1 MNKEGITRFKVGI
14 ILGLLF
20 AGVTTMIGCGISEN
34 KTEIHGT
41 PQEKVLIESVE
52 SDSYQDKALDLQK
65 AESAPNNI
73 EEMQM
78 SQQTFILPEGETLE
92 TRIAVPEGYERI
104 GVEDGSLTA
113 FLRNYAMKEDGSPV
127 LLYDGREKY
136 NQTVH
141 AAVFELPIEEADLQQ
156 CADSIMRVYAEYYW
170 QNGQY
175 DKIGFHFTNGFWCDY
190 VTWREGYR
198 VHVNGN
204 NVSWSKDAS
213 YDDSY
218 ECFVKYLRMVF
229 NYAGTLSM
237 DSLETETISL
247 SEMTVGDV
255 ILTGGSP
262 GHVVMV
268 ADVCVNEVG
277 EKAFLLA
284 QGYMPAQEFHVLNN
298 PLHEQDPWYYETEMT
313 FPLSTAEYVF
323 SDESMVQRLS
333 Y

>member
-1 MNKEGITRFKVGI
+1 MKKYEKVILSVGI
-14 ILGLLF
+14 IGILC
-20 AGVTTMIGCGISEN
+20 IGWFGYRITIATGESKQQIQTIEKETLSSNVSESEAISSEEKTQDIPSKEN
-34 KTEIHGT
+34 E
-41 PQEKVLIESVE
+41 QEQV
-52 SDSYQDKALDLQK
+52 
-65 AESAPNNI
+65 
-73 EEMQM
+73 
-78 SQQTFILPEGETLE
+78 FILQEGTTLE
-92 TRIAVPEGYERI
+92 TRFAVPEGYKRI
-104 GVEDGSLTA
+104 ASEPGSLTA
-113 FLRNYAMKEDGSPV
+113 FVRSYEMKPDGSPV

-136 NQTVH
+136 NQSAH
-141 AAVFELPIEEADLQQ
+141 AAVFSLPIEETDLQQ
-156 CADSIMRVYAEYYW
+156 CADSVMRVYAEYYW
-170 QNGQY
+170 QTGQY

-190 VTWREGYR
+190 ATWRDGYR

-204 NVSWSKDAS
+204 DVSWSKDTS

-268 ADVCVNEVG
+268 VDVCINEED

-298 PLHEQDPWYYETEMT
+298 PLHEKDPWYYETEIQ

-323 SDESMVQRLS
+323 RDESMIQRLK

>member
-1 MNKEGITRFKVGI
+1 MKKYEKVILSIGI
-14 ILGLLF
+14 IGILCIGWFGYRIVVATGDSKQQIQNLEMETMSSGVLGLD
-20 AGVTTMIGCGISEN
+20 AISSEEGKMQNNHSKEN
-34 KTEIHGT
+34 EPEH
-41 PQEKVLIESVE
+41 V
-52 SDSYQDKALDLQK
+52 
-65 AESAPNNI
+65 
-73 EEMQM
+73 
-78 SQQTFILPEGETLE
+78 FILPSGTTLE
-92 TRIAVPEGYERI
+92 TRFAVPEGYERI
-104 GVEDGSLTA
+104 ASEPESLTA
-113 FLRNYAMKEDGSPV
+113 FLRGYEMKTDGSSV
-127 LLYDGREKY
+127 LLYDGREKG
-136 NQTVH
+136 NQSAH
-141 AAVFELPIEEADLQQ
+141 AAVFALPLEEADLQQ
-156 CADSIMRVYAEYYW
+156 CADSVMRVYAEYYW
-170 QNGQY
+170 QSGQY

-190 VTWREGYR
+190 ATWREGYR

-204 NVSWSKDAS
+204 DVSWSKDTS

-237 DSLETETISL
+237 DSLETETIPL

-268 ADVCVNEVG
+268 VDVCINEED

-298 PLHEQDPWYYETEMT
+298 PLHEKDPWYYETEMQ

-323 SDESMVQRLS
+323 HDESMIQRLK

>member
-1 MNKEGITRFKVGI
+1 LNRKGITRYKVVI
-14 ILGLLF
+14 TLGLLL
-20 AGVTTMIGCGISEN
+20 AGTNIIGCGIREN
-34 KTEIHGT
+34 KAESEISL
-41 PQEKVLIESVE
+41 QETVLIESEE
-52 SDSYQDKALDLQK
+52 SDSYQDKNVDLQET
-65 AESAPNNI
+65 ESVPNNI
-73 EEMQM
+73 EEIQM

-92 TRIAVPEGYERI
+92 TRIATPEGYERI
-104 GVEDGSLTA
+104 GAEEGSLTD
-113 FLRNYAMKEDGSPV
+113 FMRKYAMKPDGSPV

-136 NQTVH
+136 NQNVH

-156 CADSIMRVYAEYYW
+156 CADSVMRVYAEYYW

-190 VTWREGYR
+190 VTWREGHR

-237 DSLETETISL
+237 DSLESKTISL

-268 ADVCVNEVG
+268 ADVCVNEAG

-313 FPLSTAEYVF
+313 FPLCTAEYVF
-323 SDESMVQRLS
+323 DDASMIRRLS

>member
-1 MNKEGITRFKVGI
+1 MKKYEKI
-14 ILGLLF
+14 ILSISI
-20 AGVTTMIGCGISEN
+20 IGILCIGWFGYRIAIATGEGKQQSQTIEKETLSSNVSESEAISSEE
-34 KTEIHGT
+34 KTQDISSKKSEKEET
-41 PQEKVLIESVE
+41 QEPEQV
-52 SDSYQDKALDLQK
+52 
-65 AESAPNNI
+65 
-73 EEMQM
+73 
-78 SQQTFILPEGETLE
+78 FILPEGMTLE
-92 TRIAVPEGYERI
+92 TRFAVPKGYERT
-104 GVEDGSLTA
+104 VEEQGSLTA
-113 FLRNYAMKEDGSPV
+113 FLRCYEMKEDGSPV

-136 NQTVH
+136 NQKAH
-141 AAVFELPIEEADLQQ
+141 AAVFALPIEEADLQQ
-156 CADSIMRVYAEYYW
+156 CADSVMRVYAEYYW
-170 QNGQY
+170 QSGQY

-190 VTWREGYR
+190 ATWREGYR

-204 NVSWSKDAS
+204 NVSWSKDAA

-218 ECFVKYLRMVF
+218 ECFVKYLRIVF

-237 DSLETETISL
+237 DSLEAETIPL

-268 ADVCVNEVG
+268 VDVCVNEEN

-298 PLHEQDPWYYETEMT
+298 PLHEQDPWYYETEMQ
-313 FPLSTAEYVF
+313 FPLSTAEYIF
-323 SDESMVQRLS
+323 SDESMIQRLI